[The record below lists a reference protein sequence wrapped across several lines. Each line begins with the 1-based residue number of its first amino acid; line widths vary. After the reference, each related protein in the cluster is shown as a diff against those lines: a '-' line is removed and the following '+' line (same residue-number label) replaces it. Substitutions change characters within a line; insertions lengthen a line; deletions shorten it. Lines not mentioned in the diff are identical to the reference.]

1 MLIFCELVQA
11 TSSQGAQC
19 TAAADSSDC
28 CKPATGKGQ
37 GTCAGSADRMDHVT
51 SDAKS
56 GSPKAAHSPGE
67 ARAQQEAKLPQ
78 SEAGEGNPAKAEE
91 VATFV
96 FGAGSRENGSGQQMG
111 TGPAT
116 AQHKA
121 GQVEGAG
128 ASDAASRAEEALGPP
143 EPDQDRSQQ
152 PSTEEV
158 LGMGLHWL
166 QSVYKGPEAETA
178 APPSIPDGLP
188 SVKSLLPGVYNA
200 PAQQYRNVPYAK
212 GACLSWWRGQL
223 TNALIL
229 LDVLHARVNACMPR
243 FGSGHAGECPV
254 SCEIHLKCS
263 GTANVQALMSV
274 LPDAIPRS
282 LTVWVHAQAC
292 RGSCRLTWR

>member
-1 MLIFCELVQA
+1 MLIFCEPVQA

-37 GTCAGSADRMDHVT
+37 GTRAGSADSMDHVT

-56 GSPKAAHSPGE
+56 GSPKAVHSPGE

-111 TGPAT
+111 SGPTT
-116 AQHKA
+116 AQHEA
-121 GQVEGAG
+121 GQIEGAA
-128 ASDAASRAEEALGPP
+128 ASDDAVSRAEEAVGPP

-188 SVKSLLPGVYNA
+188 FVKTLLPGVCFA
-200 PAQQYRNVPYAK
+200 PAQQNRNVPYA
-212 GACLSWWRGQL
+212 
-223 TNALIL
+223 
-229 LDVLHARVNACMPR
+229 M
-243 FGSGHAGECPV
+243 GHACHGGGA
-254 SCEIHLKCS
+254 S
-263 GTANVQALMSV
+263 
-274 LPDAIPRS
+274 
-282 LTVWVHAQAC
+282 
-292 RGSCRLTWR
+292 